1 MNIPKDTNIERI
13 ITDATY
19 IAKRS
24 DHALAWHAVQCLQQ
38 LRAPLHT
45 QVERNAAFNAVSKLY
60 VTPGFSFGACVYNGV
75 IDDLDDLALKLER
88 YMDNDTIAA
97 EAAAFGAGGVDFAID
112 QQGAYTSLDDALCSY
127 WENAGDTLYE
137 VFGALRGDSRYDNAY
152 RAMER
157 AFREALAARGLTCS
171 LFI

>member
-1 MNIPKDTNIERI
+1 MNIPKDTNIEQI
-13 ITDATY
+13 IADATY

-45 QVERNAAFNAVSKLY
+45 QVERNAAFDAFSKLY
-60 VTPGFSFGACVYNGV
+60 ATPGFSFGECVYDGV
-75 IDDLDDLALKLER
+75 LDDLDDLMLKLER
-88 YMDNDTIAA
+88 YMDNDTISA
-97 EAAAFGAGGVDFAID
+97 EAAAFGAGAVETAID
-112 QQGAYTSLDDALCSY
+112 QQGAYTSLDDALCSG
-127 WENAGDTLYE
+127 WENAADTLWE
-137 VFGALRGDSRYDNAY
+137 VFGELHGDGRYNNAY

-157 AFREALAARGLTCS
+157 AFREALAKHDLTCS

>member
-1 MNIPKDTNIERI
+1 MDIPKDTNIERI

-24 DHALAWHAVQCLQQ
+24 NHALAWHAVQQLQQ

-45 QVERNAAFNAVSKLY
+45 QVERNAAFDAVSRLY
-60 VTPGFSFGACVYNGV
+60 ATRGFSFGDCVYDGV
-75 IDDLDDLALKLER
+75 IDDLDDLMLKLER
-88 YMDNDTIAA
+88 YMDSDTIAA
-97 EAAAFGAGGVDFAID
+97 EAASFGRVSVDTAID
-112 QQGAYTSLDDALCSY
+112 QQGAYTSLDDALCSN
-127 WENAGDTLYE
+127 WENAADTLFE
-137 VFGALRGDSRYDNAY
+137 VFGALHGDSRYDNAW

-171 LFI
+171 LFT